1 MTDCV
6 LYQHSLDYRLL
17 YLCIAIINTYEYTD
31 IKLECFTW
39 LRRKESNFRR
49 FILFSIFTVTYS
61 NESIML
67 SSYSFE
73 VITFN
78 AQSKLLCTG
87 QTVKFLQM
95 RQQWQQNI
103 IMKKKTLTT
112 TTTKTITKPA
122 EYVIKVKKHYIFQVL
137 RSMIFTDNEWKYKEK
152 SKHGKNM

>member
-78 AQSKLLCTG
+78 AQSKLFCTG

-103 IMKKKTLTT
+103 IMKKNPDDNDDRNNNQARRICNQSKKTLHISGLAFNDFYRQWM
-112 TTTKTITKPA
+112 KI
-122 EYVIKVKKHYIFQVL
+122 
-137 RSMIFTDNEWKYKEK
+137 
-152 SKHGKNM
+152 